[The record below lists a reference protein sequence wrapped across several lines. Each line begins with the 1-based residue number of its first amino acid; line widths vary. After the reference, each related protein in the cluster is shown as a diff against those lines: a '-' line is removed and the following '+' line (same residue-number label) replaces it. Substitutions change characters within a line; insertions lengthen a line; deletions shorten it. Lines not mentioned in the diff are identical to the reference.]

1 MPQFYLAEGNHRR
14 GPFPVEQLP
23 AQGLTADTLVW
34 REGMADWQRAEDV
47 IELRP
52 FLPVPRDLIPPPPA
66 YDAQPLPQPPLAYAS
81 DPRLAYHTPL
91 PPQPGGAGL
100 GIASMVLGIC
110 SLVLFCAWYIAIPC
124 AILAV
129 VFGAV
134 SMKNPRAKGFA
145 IAGLTCGLIYCS
157 IVAMAIAG
165 FAALFR

>member
-1 MPQFYLAEGNHRR
+1 MTQFYLADGTQRR
-14 GPFPVEQLP
+14 GPFPLEQLP

-47 IELRP
+47 VELRR
-52 FLPVPRDLIPPPPA
+52 FLPVPRQFVPQSNAPQPFSPA
-66 YDAQPLPQPPLAYAS
+66 TQSQPLP
-81 DPRLAYHTPL
+81 YHTYNPAVAG
-91 PPQPGGAGL
+91 PGPGL

-110 SLVLFCAWYIAIPC
+110 SLVLFCAWYVAIPC

-157 IVAMAIAG
+157 IVALAIAG
-165 FAALFR
+165 IVALFHF